1 MAYNLFM
8 KSTIEDKTKLV
19 NSVFS
24 KVYKK
29 YDLMNDIMSL
39 GIHRIWK
46 SKLID
51 WMNPQLNERLI
62 DVAAGTGDIAKLF
75 SKKNNNLAQIT
86 CVEPNDEM
94 HFAGK
99 SNLKNFKNITWH
111 KAKAEKLPFK
121 NDTYDFYTISYGI
134 RNVSDI
140 NLSLKEALRV
150 LKPGG
155 RFMCLE
161 FSKID
166 NEMINLLYQKYSKII
181 PFVGKYV
188 VGSSEPYDYL
198 IKSINNFY
206 TQDEL
211 ANLIKKNGFSNV
223 EYRNLSN
230 GISAIHSG
238 WKI

>member
-1 MAYNLFM
+1 
-8 KSTIEDKTKLV
+8 
-19 NSVFS
+19 
-24 KVYKK
+24 
-29 YDLMNDIMSL
+29 MNDIMSL
-39 GIHRIWK
+39 GVHRIWK
-46 SKLID
+46 NKLID
-51 WMNPQLNERLI
+51 WINPQLNQNLI
-62 DVAAGTGDIAKLF
+62 DVASGTGDIARLF
-75 SKKNNNLAQIT
+75 SKKNNNLSQIA

-94 HFAGK
+94 YFAGK
-99 SNLKNFKNITWH
+99 SNLENFKNIKWY

-161 FSKID
+161 FSRID
-166 NEMINLLYQKYSKII
+166 NEMINLIYQKYSKII
-181 PFVGKYV
+181 PFVGKYIA
-188 VGSSEPYDYL
+188 GSSKPYDYL
-198 IKSINNFY
+198 IKSINEFY
-206 TQDEL
+206 SQDEL
-211 ANLIKKNGFSNV
+211 ANLIKNNGFSNV
-223 EYRNLSN
+223 EYRNLSS

>member
-1 MAYNLFM
+1 M
-8 KSTIEDKTKLV
+8 KNTIEDKTKLV

-24 KVYKK
+24 RVHKK

-39 GIHRIWK
+39 GVHRIWK
-46 SKLID
+46 NKLID
-51 WMNPQLNERLI
+51 WMNPQLNQNLI
-62 DVAAGTGDIAKLF
+62 DVASGTGDIAKLF
-75 SKKNNNLAQIT
+75 SKKNNNSAQIT

-94 HFAGK
+94 CFAGK
-99 SNLKNFKNITWH
+99 ANLENFKNIKWY

-166 NEMINLLYQKYSKII
+166 NEMINLIYQKYSKII
-181 PFVGKYV
+181 PFVGKYI
-188 VGSSEPYDYL
+188 VGSSKPYDYL
-198 IKSINNFY
+198 IKSIDEFY
-206 TQDEL
+206 SQDEL
-211 ANLIKKNGFSNV
+211 SNLIKNNGFSNI
-223 EYRNLSN
+223 EYRNLSY

>member
-1 MAYNLFM
+1 M
-8 KSTIEDKTKLV
+8 KNTIQDKAKLV

-24 KVYKK
+24 EVYDK

-46 SKLID
+46 DKFID
-51 WMNPQLNERLI
+51 WMNPSRYSSLI
-62 DVAAGTGDIAKLF
+62 DVASGTGDIAKLF
-75 SKKNNNLAQIT
+75 SLRNKNLPTVT
-86 CVEPNDEM
+86 CVEPNVDM
-94 HFAGK
+94 FNKGK
-99 SNLKNFKNITWH
+99 NNLINFKNIEWIRS
-111 KAKAEKLPFK
+111 KAEALPVED
-121 NDTYDFYTISYGI
+121 NMYDFYSISYGI

-140 NLSLKEALRV
+140 NKALKEAYRV

-166 NEMINLLYQKYSKII
+166 NELLNFLYKNYSKVI
-181 PFVGKYV
+181 PALGEYI
-188 VGSSEPYDYL
+188 VGSSKPYEYL
-198 IKSINNFY
+198 IKSIDTFY
-206 TQDEL
+206 SQEQLLEL
-211 ANLIKKNGFSNV
+211 IVKNGFANV

>member
-1 MAYNLFM
+1 M
-8 KSTIEDKTKLV
+8 KSTIQDKIKLV

-24 KVYKK
+24 KVYNK

-46 SKLID
+46 NKLID
-51 WMNPQLNERLI
+51 WMNPQSNDNLI
-62 DVAAGTGDIAKLF
+62 DVASGTGDIAKLF
-75 SKKNNNLAQIT
+75 SQKIKNSTTIS
-86 CVEPNDEM
+86 CVEPNNEM
-94 HFAGK
+94 YFAGK
-99 SNLKNFKNITWH
+99 KNLKKFKNITWH

-121 NDTYDFYTISYGI
+121 NDTFNFYTISYGI

-140 NLSLKEALRV
+140 NLTLKEAFRV

-161 FSKID
+161 FSKVN
-166 NEMINLLYQKYSKII
+166 NEMINFLYQSYSKTI
-181 PFVGKYV
+181 PFIGKYI
-188 VGSSEPYDYL
+188 VGSSKPYDYL
-198 IKSINNFY
+198 IKSINQFY
-206 TQDEL
+206 SQKEL
-211 ANLIKKNGFSNV
+211 FNLIKQNGFSNI

>member
-1 MAYNLFM
+1 M
-8 KSTIEDKTKLV
+8 KNNIQEKAKLV

-29 YDLMNDIMSL
+29 YDLMNDVMSL

-46 SKLID
+46 EKYIN
-51 WMNPQLNERLI
+51 WINPTPNSSLI
-62 DVAAGTGDIAKLF
+62 DVASGTGDIAKLF
-75 SKKNNNLAQIT
+75 SSRIDNSAKIT
-86 CVEPNDEM
+86 CVEPNNEM
-94 HFAGK
+94 LEEGK
-99 SNLKNFKNITWH
+99 KNLKKFKNIKWI
-111 KAKAEKLPFK
+111 KASAEILPVKDESF
-121 NDTYDFYTISYGI
+121 DYYTISYGI

-140 NLSLKEALRV
+140 NKTLKEAHRV
-150 LKPGG
+150 LKTGG

-166 NEMINLLYQKYSKII
+166 NEAVNFLYKQYSKLI
-181 PFVGKYV
+181 PLAGKYI
-188 VGSSEPYDYL
+188 VGSSKPYDYL
-198 IKSINNFY
+198 VESIESFY
-206 TQDEL
+206 NQEQLCEL
-211 ANLIKKNGFSNV
+211 MIKNGFSNV